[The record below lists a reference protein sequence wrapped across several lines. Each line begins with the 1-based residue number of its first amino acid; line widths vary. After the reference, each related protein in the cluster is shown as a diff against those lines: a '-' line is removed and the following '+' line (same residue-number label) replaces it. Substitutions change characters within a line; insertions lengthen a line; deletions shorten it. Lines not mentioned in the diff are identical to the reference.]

1 MYLSKRHTSSKAFEN
16 HHFFGSESI
25 KFGVQV
31 KTPTGIYFDAV
42 HYAVFY
48 LVRLLKR
55 KKLSLTHQFPAVIIV
70 IKIVLS
76 LNLRHE

>member
-16 HHFFGSESI
+16 HHVFGLI

-48 LVRLLKR
+48 LERLLKR
-55 KKLSLTHQFPAVIIV
+55 KNFL
-70 IKIVLS
+70 
-76 LNLRHE
+76 